1 MGTLLTRNYKY
12 RTAKQF
18 MELFSSNS
26 HRVYAVIG
34 NDSASQSESTPT
46 ESLSSDISLWD
57 ELKGIK
63 RITNSD
69 VSLVVPHGT
78 GTSLVKIE
86 NGVSFSEYDHA
97 VDLFGTPTKFLG
109 YTESGTRETGRV
121 RIWKCLFNNSG
132 GNVATDDIPDPADD
146 SNTGIVTNT
155 GTSPSNEDG
164 YHWKYMYSF
173 RRNSIFYAEDTNFKW
188 MPVESLSLKP
198 SDSELLK
205 QWNVQMA
212 ATDGSVDSITH
223 SSTFSGFTD
232 GAAVTLTG
240 GNNDFAGTIATLGS
254 KQYVNITNGGTGYR
268 NVSAIDV
275 VGATPAEESALSAR
289 ISPISGHGFSAERE
303 LGAKDLMV
311 TCQISNSDVAVTGV
325 VERYA
330 TVALILD
337 PIVTGSSQD
346 DITTSGTSISS
357 GSRASGTSYL
367 QAGLLK
373 YSGQILYVDQRATI
387 TRNAS
392 NTDTIR
398 LVIQF

>member
-1 MGTLLTRNYKY
+1 M
-12 RTAKQF
+12 
-18 MELFSSNS
+18 
-26 HRVYAVIG
+26 
-34 NDSASQSESTPT
+34 
-46 ESLSSDISLWD
+46 
-57 ELKGIK
+57 
-63 RITNSD
+63 
-69 VSLVVPHGT
+69 
-78 GTSLVKIE
+78 
-86 NGVSFSEYDHA
+86 
-97 VDLFGTPTKFLG
+97 
-109 YTESGTRETGRV
+109 
-121 RIWKCLFNNSG
+121 
-132 GNVATDDIPDPADD
+132 
-146 SNTGIVTNT
+146 
-155 GTSPSNEDG
+155 
-164 YHWKYMYSF
+164 
-173 RRNSIFYAEDTNFKW
+173 
-188 MPVESLSLKP
+188 
-198 SDSELLK
+198 
-205 QWNVQMA
+205 
-212 ATDGSVDSITH
+212 
-223 SSTFSGFTD
+223 
-232 GAAVTLTG
+232 
-240 GNNDFAGTIATLGS
+240 GS

-289 ISPISGHGFSAERE
+289 ISPISGHGFNAERE